1 MDVGMHPNAQLIE
14 KFYSSFQKKDAAGMI
29 ACYHPEV
36 EFADAVFVLKAKQ
49 AGAMWHMFCEGG
61 RDLAVTFGD
70 IQADDARGQ
79 AHWEA
84 TYTFSAT
91 GRKVHNIIEAEFQF
105 RDGKII
111 RHQDRFDFWRWARMV
126 LGLPGLLLGWT
137 PLVRDQVKRIG
148 RGNLEKFIQ
157 NHHQYQS

>member
-1 MDVGMHPNAQLIE
+1 MHPNAQLIE
-14 KFYSSFQKKDAAGMI
+14 KFYSSFQKKDAAGML
-29 ACYHPEV
+29 ACYHPDV
-36 EFADAVFVLKAKQ
+36 EFADAVFALKGKQ

-61 RDLAVTFGD
+61 RDLALTFGD

-91 GRKVHNIIEAEFQF
+91 GRKVRNIIEAEFQF
-105 RDGKII
+105 KDGKII
-111 RHQDRFDFWRWARMV
+111 RHHDHFDFWRWARMA
-126 LGLPGLLLGWT
+126 LGPVGVILGWT
-137 PLVRDQVKRIG
+137 PLVQNRVKRIG

-157 NHHQYQS
+157 AHPHYQ